1 MFSVQKDKKG
11 FLLIVDSKKYTID
24 ELIIKY
30 KNIPDKITK
39 ILCSEVKEIE
49 LIKNF
54 WNIKLVTPT
63 VNEII
68 EPLNRVL
75 NQDFW
80 SKRSAPILAR
90 NEINIAMRGV
100 NRNATAK
107 FKANETD
114 TSAVSVFR
122 DGKAIGKLSDII
134 IVDIK
139 IMGKRK

>member
-1 MFSVQKDKKG
+1 
-11 FLLIVDSKKYTID
+11 LA
-24 ELIIKY
+24 
-30 KNIPDKITK
+30 
-39 ILCSEVKEIE
+39 
-49 LIKNF
+49 
-54 WNIKLVTPT
+54 
-63 VNEII
+63 
-68 EPLNRVL
+68 
-75 NQDFW
+75 
-80 SKRSAPILAR
+80 KRSAPILAR

-122 DGKAIGKLSDII
+122 DGKAIGRLSDII